1 MKAKCTSRDTDDFRK
16 PENIFCNTH
25 HLIILPQFCQEVP
38 VKQMKSHVVEAHKM
52 QGYKYQ
58 CDVCTKRFEV
68 KSAIR
73 KHYREDTGN
82 TRLRNIKLSLRGN
95 LLIRTLFAHIY
106 NILIADGLGFDTFC
120 KNSLA

>member
-1 MKAKCTSRDTDDFRK
+1 MLDAFVVIICTG
-16 PENIFCNTH
+16 
-25 HLIILPQFCQEVP
+25 IILFLKFSQEIP

-73 KHYREDTGN
+73 KHYRHDDTEN
-82 TRLRNIKLSLRGN
+82 M
-95 LLIRTLFAHIY
+95 TLDIY
-106 NILIADGLGFDTFC
+106 SWF
-120 KNSLA
+120 

>member
-1 MKAKCTSRDTDDFRK
+1 
-16 PENIFCNTH
+16 
-25 HLIILPQFCQEVP
+25 

-73 KHYREDTGN
+73 KHYRHDDTEN
-82 TRLRNIKLSLRGN
+82 MRLCR
-95 LLIRTLFAHIY
+95 
-106 NILIADGLGFDTFC
+106 
-120 KNSLA
+120 